1 MLNKKD
7 TVTDRYRLLIESVDG
22 IIWEAVPGALGF
34 TFVSDSVSRILGY
47 TPNDWLSD
55 KATWIG
61 CIYDDDR
68 DYVLEYYRRPE
79 ALVNHTLEFRVVAVD
94 GTIKW
99 LRNYVSLIKDAETP
113 GTLCGVMMDITK
125 SKQLETLERLEKQV
139 LELNAEPN
147 ADIERLLNFYVNGL
161 EDIFPAMKCSVLRIL
176 NNRAYNWASP
186 SLPVEYVQ
194 AIHGL
199 EIGPNRG
206 SCGTAAYTGKRVI
219 VSDIANDEKWQLWK
233 DAAVALGLL
242 ACWSEPIIDST
253 GKVIA
258 TFALYYPTVKV
269 PNAAELQ
276 IIERSASI
284 LKVIIENRLYAN
296 TISEMNNM
304 AVQAQELANFGTWQ
318 WDYKNDT
325 ATWSDSLYRI
335 YGIDP
340 AAFAPSYK
348 AYVDMIHPDDL
359 KNVQDKLDA
368 AHRDKTDITF
378 EERIIRPDGCVRH
391 LKSWFRVVT
400 DEQGTPLKLLGANLD
415 ITPVKETEQKMQNIA
430 WQQSHVVR
438 APLARIMGLVN
449 LLNDDMAE
457 NETERK
463 KLYDLILSCAGEL
476 DTIIRSI
483 SYHTQ

>member
-1 MLNKKD
+1 
-7 TVTDRYRLLIESVDG
+7 
-22 IIWEAVPGALGF
+22 
-34 TFVSDSVSRILGY
+34 
-47 TPNDWLSD
+47 
-55 KATWIG
+55 
-61 CIYDDDR
+61 
-68 DYVLEYYRRPE
+68 
-79 ALVNHTLEFRVVAVD
+79 
-94 GTIKW
+94 
-99 LRNYVSLIKDAETP
+99 
-113 GTLCGVMMDITK
+113 
-125 SKQLETLERLEKQV
+125 
-139 LELNAEPN
+139 
-147 ADIERLLNFYVNGL
+147 
-161 EDIFPAMKCSVLRIL
+161 
-176 NNRAYNWASP
+176 
-186 SLPVEYVQ
+186 
-194 AIHGL
+194 
-199 EIGPNRG
+199 
-206 SCGTAAYTGKRVI
+206 
-219 VSDIANDEKWQLWK
+219 
-233 DAAVALGLL
+233 
-242 ACWSEPIIDST
+242 
-253 GKVIA
+253 
-258 TFALYYPTVKV
+258 
-269 PNAAELQ
+269 
-276 IIERSASI
+276 
-284 LKVIIENRLYAN
+284 
-296 TISEMNNM
+296 M